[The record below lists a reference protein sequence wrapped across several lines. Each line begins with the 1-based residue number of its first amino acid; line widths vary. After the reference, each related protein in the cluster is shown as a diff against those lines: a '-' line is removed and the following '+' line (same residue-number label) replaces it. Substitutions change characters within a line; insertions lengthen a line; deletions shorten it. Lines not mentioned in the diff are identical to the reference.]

1 MQRINMGNI
10 VVDCCTIDEL
20 AENLENSENNRDL
33 TELLGINEFVEQQ
46 RNDARDL
53 SELRNVEFDSPEEA
67 KILER
72 KAFQQKL
79 HRDLYGD
86 SEYDKAKAEFEEWL
100 THPQDVRPGKV
111 VGFRGYCFMVPKN
124 WRSPDGFWNPNW
136 GPC

>member
-1 MQRINMGNI
+1 MDNI
-10 VVDCCTIDEL
+10 DIDICPSNEL
-20 AENLENSENNRDL
+20 NKTFGNSENKRL
-33 TELLGINEFVEQQ
+33 EELLGLNEFVEQQ
-46 RNDARDL
+46 RKDAQDL
-53 SELRNVEFDSPEEA
+53 SELQNVEFDSPEEA
-67 KILER
+67 RILER

-86 SEYDKAKAEFEEWL
+86 PEYDKAKAEFEEWL

>member
-1 MQRINMGNI
+1 MQRINMENI

-33 TELLGINEFVEQQ
+33 MELLGINEFAEQQ
-46 RNDARDL
+46 RKDAQDL

-67 KILER
+67 RILER

-86 SEYDKAKAEFEEWL
+86 PEYDKAKAEFEEWL